1 MSLSGALRA
10 GVCPLGSTGCTGP
23 HGRLP
28 GVVLSRKPYQT
39 YRPCVHCVSGP
50 GSWERPSSRHFLA
63 MSVEESVGSFVY
75 YFGCPFKRACC
86 CSARM
91 LL

>member
-10 GVCPLGSTGCTGP
+10 GVCLIGKPGM
-23 HGRLP
+23 HKRLP
-28 GVVLSRKPYQT
+28 GVVSSRKPYQT
-39 YRPCVHCVSGP
+39 YRLWVHCVSGP
-50 GSWERPSSRHFLA
+50 GLWERPSPRHFLE
-63 MSVEESVGSFVY
+63 MSVEESVGSFVF

-86 CSARM
+86 SARM